1 VRARTFQRY
10 LVDLA
15 RVQRRKDMLVLAP
28 FFTERFF
35 PFDVLFDAI
44 ATEKSVEKLA
54 EKSGTD
60 HASQARN
67 LGKHGLSPLV
77 VDPTVTA
84 ALQLI

>member
-1 VRARTFQRY
+1 MR
-10 LVDLA
+10 
-15 RVQRRKDMLVLAP
+15 VLAP

-44 ATEKSVEKLA
+44 AA

-60 HASQARN
+60 HVSQARN